1 MTLRARLALSL
12 AVLAALS
19 VVIVSV
25 ASYLATDRR
34 LHDDLDAALVGFAV
48 RLSDPDGNTAHS
60 LCDGL
65 SRTQVFPNGS
75 SFQEFGG
82 VLAGLPASALECVSS
97 TGQVLAWTGAVRL
110 TVDDDARDAATR
122 YPSSENERGTPLG
135 PTIGTGSS
143 TPPSLPPTGAAP
155 TTTATRKAVS
165 AARTIHVDGHPYR
178 VVVVAVPGGGA
189 IQIARSLDATQH
201 ALASIRNLA
210 LAVGVAVIALA
221 ALAGWVIARRTTRP
235 VLRLTDAA
243 EAVGATGQ
251 LEIPVPPG
259 GKDEVGRLARAF
271 GSMLDAL
278 NRSRTQQQRLVQDA
292 GHELRTPLTSLRAN
306 VDTLRLH
313 PDLAGPARQHLLD
326 DLDSELRE
334 LSGLVDELVA
344 LAVDRYDDE
353 PERTVAVDELAARA
367 AERAERRTGRSI
379 SVDAEPAAAVA
390 RPGQLQRA
398 ITNLLDNAAKF
409 SPDDTP
415 IELVV
420 RAGRLEVRDHGP
432 GIPPADLPYVFDRFY
447 RAVDVRS
454 LPGSGLGLAI
464 VREAA
469 RAAGGDARVA
479 NDPAGG
485 AVVTIEFA
493 PAADPGPAGRPD
505 PA

>member
-34 LHDDLDAALVGFAV
+34 LHDDVDAALVGYAT
-48 RLSDPDGNTAHS
+48 RLSDPDGRTAHV
-60 LCDGL
+60 LCDQLYQSRL
-65 SRTQVFPNGS
+65 SPNGS

-82 VLAGLPASALECVSS
+82 VLAGLPEGALECVSS
-97 TGQVLAWTGAVRL
+97 TGQVLAWTGAVEL
-110 TVDDDARDAATR
+110 TVDHAARSAADR
-122 YPSSENERGTPLG
+122 YPSSENERGTPLT
-135 PTIGTGSS
+135 PSTGTGSS
-143 TPPSLPPTGAAP
+143 PAAPSLPPSPSP
-155 TTTATRKAVS
+155 TTAGTRAKVS
-165 AARTIHVDGHPYR
+165 SPRTVQVDEQAYR

-189 IQIARSLDATQH
+189 IQIARSLASTKG
-201 ALASIRNLA
+201 ALESIRNLA
-210 LAVGVAVIALA
+210 IAVGIAVIALA

-251 LEIPVPPG
+251 LAIPVPAG
-259 GKDEVGRLARAF
+259 GRDEVGRLARAF
-271 GSMLDAL
+271 GTMLDTL

-306 VDTLRLH
+306 IDTLRLH
-313 PDLAGPARQHLLD
+313 PDLVGPSRQHLLD

-379 SVDAEPAAAVA
+379 TVDAEPATTVA
-390 RPGQLQRA
+390 RPGQLLRA
-398 ITNLLDNAAKF
+398 IANLLDNAAKF
-409 SPDDTP
+409 SPDTTP
-415 IELVV
+415 IEIVV
-420 RAGRLEVRDHGP
+420 RPGRLEVRDHGP
-432 GIPPADLPYVFDRFY
+432 GIAPTDLPYVFDRFY

-485 AVVTIEFA
+485 TVFTIDFA
-493 PAADPGPAGRPD
+493 PPDGPTTAEP
-505 PA
+505 

>member
-34 LHDDLDAALVGFAV
+34 LHDDLDAALVGYATRV
-48 RLSDPDGNTAHS
+48 ADPDGRIAHM
-60 LCDGL
+60 LCDSLGQ
-65 SRTQVFPNGS
+65 SPVTSNGS

-82 VLAGLPASALECVSS
+82 VLAGLPDAAIECVSA
-97 TGQVLAWTGAVRL
+97 TGHVLAWTGAVKL
-110 TVDDDARDAATR
+110 GVDDAVRRDATR
-122 YPSSENERGTPLG
+122 YPSPENDRGTPL
-135 PTIGTGSS
+135 T
-143 TPPSLPPTGAAP
+143 PPTGFGATTPPAAAP
-155 TTTATRKAVS
+155 QPGSSSTARVRVS
-165 AARTIHVDGHPYR
+165 SPRSVEVAGGDYR
-178 VVVVAVPGGGA
+178 LVVVPVPGGGA
-189 IQIARSLDATQH
+189 IQIARSLHDTDH
-201 ALASIRNLA
+201 VLGSVRDLA
-210 LAVGVAVIALA
+210 LGVGVAVIILA
-221 ALAGWVIARRTTRP
+221 ALAGWEIARRTTRP

-306 VDTLRLH
+306 VDTLRRH
-313 PDLAGPARQHLLD
+313 PDLVGSARQHLLD

-353 PERTVAVDELAARA
+353 PERTVAVDELAARV
-367 AERAERRTGRSI
+367 AERAGRRTGRTVT
-379 SVDAEPAAAVA
+379 VDAEPAATIA

-398 ITNLLDNAAKF
+398 VANLVDNAAKF
-409 SPDDTP
+409 SPADTP
-415 IELVV
+415 IEITV
-420 RAGRLEVRDHGP
+420 RPGRLDVRDHGP
-432 GIPPADLPYVFDRFY
+432 GLAAADLPYVFDRFY

-469 RAAGGDARVA
+469 RAAGGEARVVNA
-479 NDPAGG
+479 PDGG
-485 AVVTIEFA
+485 AVFTIEFA
-493 PAADPGPAGRPD
+493 PTGDAPPA
-505 PA
+505 

>member
-34 LHDDLDAALVGFAV
+34 LHDDLDAALVGYAT
-48 RLSDPDGNTAHS
+48 RLSDPDGRTAHM

-65 SRTQVFPNGS
+65 SQSRVFPNGS

-82 VLAGLPASALECVSS
+82 VLAGLPDAELECVSS
-97 TGQVLAWTGAVRL
+97 SGQVLAWTGAVEL
-110 TVDDDARDAATR
+110 TVDDSARDAAGR
-122 YPSSENERGTPLG
+122 YPSSENERGTPLAPYTG
-135 PTIGTGSS
+135 AGSS
-143 TPPSLPPTGAAP
+143 TPAPSVPPTGSSS
-155 TTTATRKAVS
+155 TTATTRVQVS
-165 AARTIHVDGHPYR
+165 SPRTVDVAGKPYR

-189 IQIARSLDATQH
+189 IQIARSLGATKQV
-201 ALASIRNLA
+201 LESIRNLA
-210 LAVGVAVIALA
+210 LAVGIAVIALA
-221 ALAGWVIARRTTRP
+221 ALAGWIIARRTTRP

-259 GKDEVGRLARAF
+259 GRDEVGRLARAF

-292 GHELRTPLTSLRAN
+292 GHELRTPLTSVRAN
-306 VDTLRLH
+306 IDTLRLH
-313 PDLAGPARQHLLD
+313 PDLAGASRQHLLD

-367 AERAERRTGRSI
+367 AQRAERRTGRSI
-379 SVDAEPAAAVA
+379 TVDTEPATTVA
-390 RPGQLQRA
+390 RPGQLLRA
-398 ITNLLDNAAKF
+398 VANLLDNAAKF
-409 SPDDTP
+409 SPDGTP
-415 IELVV
+415 IEIVV
-420 RAGRLEVRDHGP
+420 RPGRLDVRDHGP
-432 GIPPADLPYVFDRFY
+432 GIAPADLPYLFDRFY

-479 NDPAGG
+479 SDPAGG
-485 AVVTIEFA
+485 TVVTIDFA
-493 PAADPGPAGRPD
+493 PAGDAPTV
-505 PA
+505 

>member
-34 LHDDLDAALVGFAV
+34 LHDDLDAAVVGFAT
-48 RLSDPDGNTAHS
+48 RLSDPDGRTAHM
-60 LCDGL
+60 LCDQL
-65 SRTQVFPNGS
+65 YQSRVFPNGS
-75 SFQEFGG
+75 SFQDFGG
-82 VLAGLPASALECVSS
+82 VLAGLPEGALECVSS
-97 TGQVLAWTGAVRL
+97 TGHVLAWTGAVEL
-110 TVDDDARDAATR
+110 TVDRSARAAASR
-122 YPSSENERGTPLG
+122 YPSSENERGTPLA
-135 PTIGTGSS
+135 PSTVTGSS
-143 TPPSLPPTGAAP
+143 TPAPSVPPTGSSS
-155 TTTATRKAVS
+155 TTVTRVQVS
-165 AARTIHVDGHPYR
+165 SPRTVQVDGKPYR

-189 IQIARSLDATQH
+189 VQIARSLGATKH
-201 ALASIRNLA
+201 ALESIRDLA
-210 LAVGVAVIALA
+210 FGLGVAVIALA

-259 GKDEVGRLARAF
+259 GRDEVGRLARAF
-271 GSMLDAL
+271 GSMLDTL

-313 PDLAGPARQHLLD
+313 PDLVGPSRRHLLD

-367 AERAERRTGRSI
+367 AERAERRTGRTVT
-379 SVDAEPAAAVA
+379 VDAEPATTVA
-390 RPGQLQRA
+390 RAGQLLRA
-398 ITNLLDNAAKF
+398 IANLLDNAAKF
-409 SPDDTP
+409 SPDGTP
-415 IELVV
+415 IEVVV
-420 RAGRLEVRDHGP
+420 RPGRLEVRDHGS
-432 GIPPADLPYVFDRFY
+432 GIAPLDLPHVFDRFY

-469 RAAGGDARVA
+469 RAAGGDARVT

-485 AVVTIEFA
+485 AVFTIEFA
-493 PAADPGPAGRPD
+493 RPGAPTG
-505 PA
+505 

>member
-25 ASYLATDRR
+25 ASYVATDRR
-34 LHDDLDAALVGFAV
+34 LHDDVDAALVGYAT
-48 RLSDPDGNTAHS
+48 RLSDPDGRSAHM
-60 LCDGL
+60 LCDTL
-65 SRTQVFPNGS
+65 SQSRVFPNGS

-82 VLAGLPASALECVSS
+82 VLAGLPEGALECVSTS
-97 TGQVLAWTGAVRL
+97 GHVLAWTGAVEL
-110 TVDDDARDAATR
+110 TVDESTLRAATR
-122 YPSSENERGTPLG
+122 YPSSENERGTPLAPSTTSG
-135 PTIGTGSS
+135 VLTPAPSIPQPGSS
-143 TPPSLPPTGAAP
+143 T
-155 TTTATRKAVS
+155 TTTATRIAVS
-165 AARTIHVDGHPYR
+165 SPRTVTVDERPYR
-178 VVVVAVPGGGA
+178 LVVVSVPGGGA
-189 IQIARSLDATQH
+189 IQIARSLDNTNNV
-201 ALASIRNLA
+201 LGSIRDLA
-210 LAVGVAVIALA
+210 LGVGVAVIALA

-306 VDTLRLH
+306 IDTLRRH
-313 PDLAGPARQHLLD
+313 PDLVGPSRQHLLD

-334 LSGLVDELVA
+334 LSGMVDELVA

-367 AERAERRTGRSI
+367 AERAERRTGRAVT
-379 SVDAEPAAAVA
+379 VDAEPATTIA
-390 RPGQLQRA
+390 RPGQLLRA
-398 ITNLLDNAAKF
+398 ITNLVDNAAKF
-409 SPDDTP
+409 SPAGTP
-415 IELVV
+415 IEIVV
-420 RAGRLEVRDHGP
+420 RPGRLDVRDHGP
-432 GIPPADLPYVFDRFY
+432 GIAARDLPYVFDRFY

-479 NDPAGG
+479 NDPGGG
-485 AVVTIEFA
+485 AVFTIDFA
-493 PAADPGPAGRPD
+493 PASDTTNPA
-505 PA
+505 

>member
-25 ASYLATDRR
+25 ASYVATDRR
-34 LHDDLDAALVGFAV
+34 LHDDVDAALIGYAT
-48 RLSDPDGNTAHS
+48 RLSDPDGRSAHM
-60 LCDGL
+60 LCDTL
-65 SRTQVFPNGS
+65 SQSRVVPDGS
-75 SFQEFGG
+75 SFQDFGG
-82 VLAGLPASALECVSS
+82 VLAGLPEGALECVSS
-97 TGQVLAWTGAVRL
+97 SGHVLAWTGAVEL
-110 TVDDDARDAATR
+110 TVDASTRHSANR
-122 YPSSENERGTPLG
+122 YPSSENERGTPLSP
-135 PTIGTGSS
+135 PTASGALTPAPSIPQPGSS
-143 TPPSLPPTGAAP
+143 T
-155 TTTATRKAVS
+155 TTAATRALISSPRTVS
-165 AARTIHVDGHPYR
+165 VDGSPYR
-178 VVVVAVPGGGA
+178 LVVVSVPGGGA
-189 IQIARSLDATQH
+189 IQIARSLDNTNH
-201 ALASIRNLA
+201 VLGSIRDLA

-306 VDTLRLH
+306 IDTLRRH
-313 PDLAGPARQHLLD
+313 PDLVGPSRQHLLD

-367 AERAERRTGRSI
+367 AERAERRTGRAVT
-379 SVDAEPAAAVA
+379 VDAEPATTIA
-390 RPGQLQRA
+390 RPGQLLRA
-398 ITNLLDNAAKF
+398 ITNLVDNAAKF
-409 SPDDTP
+409 SPADTP
-415 IELVV
+415 IEIVV
-420 RAGRLEVRDHGP
+420 RPGRLEVRDHGP
-432 GIPPADLPYVFDRFY
+432 GIDPRDLPYVFDRFY

-469 RAAGGDARVA
+469 RAAGGDAQVA
-479 NDPAGG
+479 NDPGGG
-485 AVVTIEFA
+485 AVFTIDFA
-493 PAADPGPAGRPD
+493 PARNPTAAS
-505 PA
+505 

>member
-34 LHDDLDAALVGFAV
+34 LHDDVDAALVGYAT
-48 RLSDPDGNTAHS
+48 RLADPDGRTAHV
-60 LCDGL
+60 LCDQLYQSRL
-65 SRTQVFPNGS
+65 SPNGS

-82 VLAGLPASALECVSS
+82 VLAGLPEGALECVSS
-97 TGQVLAWTGAVRL
+97 NGQVLAWTGAVEL
-110 TVDDDARDAATR
+110 TVDHAARSAADR
-122 YPSSENERGTPLG
+122 YPSSENERGTPLT
-135 PTIGTGSS
+135 PSTGTGSS
-143 TPPSLPPTGAAP
+143 TPAPSLPQFPSPSTPTAG
-155 TTTATRKAVS
+155 TRAQVS
-165 AARTIHVDGHPYR
+165 SPRTIQVDGQPYR

-189 IQIARSLDATQH
+189 IQIARSLASTKG
-201 ALASIRNLA
+201 ALGSIRNLA
-210 LAVGVAVIALA
+210 IAVGIAVIALA

-251 LEIPVPPG
+251 LAIPVPPG
-259 GKDEVGRLARAF
+259 GRDEVGRLARAF
-271 GSMLDAL
+271 GTMLDTL

-306 VDTLRLH
+306 IDTLRLH
-313 PDLAGPARQHLLD
+313 PDLVGPSRQHLLE

-379 SVDAEPAAAVA
+379 TVDAEPATTVA
-390 RPGQLQRA
+390 RPGQLLRA
-398 ITNLLDNAAKF
+398 IANLVDNAAKF
-409 SPDDTP
+409 SPDTTP
-415 IELVV
+415 IEIVV
-420 RAGRLEVRDHGP
+420 RPGRLEVRDHGP
-432 GIPPADLPYVFDRFY
+432 GIAPTDLPYVFDRFY

-485 AVVTIEFA
+485 TVFTIDFA
-493 PAADPGPAGRPD
+493 PSDAPTTAEP
-505 PA
+505 

>member
-34 LHDDLDAALVGFAV
+34 LHDDLDAALVGYAT
-48 RLSDPDGNTAHS
+48 RIADPDGRVAHMVCDS
-60 LCDGL
+60 L
-65 SRTQVFPNGS
+65 SQSPVFPNGS
-75 SFQEFGG
+75 SFEDFGG
-82 VLAGLPASALECVSS
+82 VLASLPDAALECVSAK
-97 TGQVLAWTGAVRL
+97 GHVLAWTGAVKL
-110 TVDDDARDAATR
+110 TVDDAVRRAATR
-122 YPSSENERGTPLG
+122 YPASDNERGTPL
-135 PTIGTGSS
+135 S
-143 TPPSLPPTGAAP
+143 PPTGPGEASPAP
-155 TTTATRKAVS
+155 PVAQPGSSSTAATRVPVS
-165 AARTIHVDGHPYR
+165 SPRSVEVAGRDYR
-178 VVVVAVPGGGA
+178 LVVVPVPGGGA
-189 IQIARSLDATQH
+189 IQVARSLRDTDH
-201 ALASIRNLA
+201 VLGSIRELA
-210 LAVGVAVIALA
+210 LGVGVAVIALA

-243 EAVGATGQ
+243 EAVGATGK
-251 LEIPVPPG
+251 LEIPVPSG
-259 GKDEVGRLARAF
+259 GTDEVGRLARAF

-306 VDTLRLH
+306 VDTLRRH
-313 PDLAGPARQHLLD
+313 PDLVGSARQHLLD

-353 PERTVAVDELAARA
+353 PERTVAVDELAARV
-367 AERAERRTGRSI
+367 AERAERRTGRTVT
-379 SVDAEPAAAVA
+379 VDAEPATTIA

-398 ITNLLDNAAKF
+398 ITNLVDNAAKF
-409 SPDDTP
+409 SPPDTP
-415 IELVV
+415 IEIVV
-420 RAGRLEVRDHGP
+420 RPGRLDVRDHGP
-432 GIPPADLPYVFDRFY
+432 GIAAPDLPYVFDRFY

-469 RAAGGDARVA
+469 RAVGGDARVVNA
-479 NDPAGG
+479 PDGG
-485 AVVTIEFA
+485 AVFTIEFA
-493 PAADPGPAGRPD
+493 PARDGTAP
-505 PA
+505 

>member
-12 AVLAALS
+12 AVLAAFS

-25 ASYLATDRR
+25 ASYVATDRR
-34 LHDDLDAALVGFAV
+34 LHDDVDAALVGYAT
-48 RLSDPDGNTAHS
+48 RLSDPDGRSAHM
-60 LCDGL
+60 LCDTL
-65 SRTQVFPNGS
+65 SQSRVFPNGS

-82 VLAGLPASALECVSS
+82 VLAGLPDGALECVSTS
-97 TGQVLAWTGAVRL
+97 GHVLAWTGAVEL
-110 TVDDDARDAATR
+110 TVDDSTRRAATR
-122 YPSSENERGTPLG
+122 YPSSENERGTPLAPSTTSGGLTPAPSIPQPG
-135 PTIGTGSS
+135 PATT
-143 TPPSLPPTGAAP
+143 
-155 TTTATRKAVS
+155 TTTARIAVS
-165 AARTIHVDGHPYR
+165 SPRSVTVDERPYR
-178 VVVVAVPGGGA
+178 LVVVSVPGGGA
-189 IQIARSLDATQH
+189 IQIARSLDNTNNV
-201 ALASIRNLA
+201 LGSIRDLA
-210 LAVGVAVIALA
+210 LGVGVAVIALA

-251 LEIPVPPG
+251 LKIPVPPG

-306 VDTLRLH
+306 IDTLRRH
-313 PDLAGPARQHLLD
+313 PDLVGPSRQHLLD

-334 LSGLVDELVA
+334 LSGMVDELVA

-353 PERTVAVDELAARA
+353 PERTVAVGELAARA
-367 AERAERRTGRSI
+367 AERAERRTGRAVT
-379 SVDAEPAAAVA
+379 VDAEPATTFA
-390 RPGQLQRA
+390 RPGQLLRA
-398 ITNLLDNAAKF
+398 ITNLVDNAAKF
-409 SPDDTP
+409 SPEGTP
-415 IELVV
+415 IEIVV
-420 RAGRLEVRDHGP
+420 RPGRLDVRDHGP
-432 GIPPADLPYVFDRFY
+432 GIAAGDLPYVFDRFY

-479 NDPAGG
+479 NDPGGG
-485 AVVTIEFA
+485 AVFTIDFA
-493 PAADPGPAGRPD
+493 PASEPTTSA
-505 PA
+505 

>member
-25 ASYLATDRR
+25 ASYVATDRR
-34 LHDDLDAALVGFAV
+34 LHDDVDAALVGYAT
-48 RLSDPDGNTAHS
+48 RLSDPDGRSAHM
-60 LCDGL
+60 LCDTL
-65 SRTQVFPNGS
+65 SQSRVFPNGS
-75 SFQEFGG
+75 SFEEFGG
-82 VLAGLPASALECVSS
+82 VLAGLPDGALECVSTS
-97 TGQVLAWTGAVRL
+97 GHVLAWTGAVEL
-110 TVDDDARDAATR
+110 TVDDSTRRAATR

-135 PTIGTGSS
+135 PSTAPGALTPAPSVSQPGSS
-143 TPPSLPPTGAAP
+143 
-155 TTTATRKAVS
+155 TTTATRVRVS
-165 AARTIHVDGHPYR
+165 SPRSVSVDGRPYR
-178 VVVVAVPGGGA
+178 LVVVSVPGGGA
-189 IQIARSLDATQH
+189 IQIARSLDNTNNV
-201 ALASIRNLA
+201 LGSIRDLA
-210 LAVGVAVIALA
+210 LGVGIAVIALA
-221 ALAGWVIARRTTRP
+221 ALAGWIIARRTTRP

-306 VDTLRLH
+306 IDTLRRH
-313 PDLAGPARQHLLD
+313 PDLVGTSRQHLLD

-334 LSGLVDELVA
+334 LSGMVDELVA

-367 AERAERRTGRSI
+367 AERAERRTGRSVT
-379 SVDAEPAAAVA
+379 VDAEPATTVA
-390 RPGQLQRA
+390 RPGQLLRA
-398 ITNLLDNAAKF
+398 ITNLVDNAAKF
-409 SPDDTP
+409 SPAGTP
-415 IELVV
+415 IEIVV
-420 RAGRLEVRDHGP
+420 RPGRLDVRDHGP
-432 GIPPADLPYVFDRFY
+432 GIDARDLPYVFDRFY

-479 NDPAGG
+479 NDPGGG
-485 AVVTIEFA
+485 AMFTIDFA
-493 PAADPGPAGRPD
+493 PASDATVPS
-505 PA
+505 